1 LTPSPQFRTTHYVSE
16 FRKKIEQIINSEPF
30 NGSRRSL
37 ARESDIDHAHLTRM
51 LAGERGVSPEV
62 VGKIAR
68 LLPRKDAD
76 ELAISYLRD
85 VAAEIAESAHLKPVT
100 VRSSD

>member
-1 LTPSPQFRTTHYVSE
+1 MSE
-16 FRKKIEQIINSEPF
+16 FRKKIEQVINSEPF

-37 ARESDIDHAHLTRM
+37 ARKSEIDHAHLTRM

-68 LLPRKDAD
+68 LLPQKDAD

-85 VAAEIAESAHLKPVT
+85 VAAEIAESAHLRPVIFQA
-100 VRSSD
+100 DK